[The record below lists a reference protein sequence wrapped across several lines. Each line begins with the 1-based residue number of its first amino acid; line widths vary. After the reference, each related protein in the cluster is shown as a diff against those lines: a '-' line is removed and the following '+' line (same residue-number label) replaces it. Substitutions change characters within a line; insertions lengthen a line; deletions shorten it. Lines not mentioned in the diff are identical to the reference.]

1 MTGRLAAVGEALK
14 RNAGTIGVEAGVN
27 FVLPFLVY
35 DLGRG
40 SLGDVRA
47 LMASSVPPI
56 AWSVFEFARRRKVDA
71 LSIIVLAGIALSLLA
86 FVGGGGVQV
95 LQLRERL
102 VTGLVGLV
110 FLGSAAIGRPLIYYL
125 ARATISRTSAEKA
138 AYFESLR
145 EGGAFRRAMLVMT
158 LAWGLGLVA
167 DCAICGAL
175 TFVLSIRQF
184 LIVGPVIDYGLLALL
199 TGWTYWF
206 ARRRIGPALH
216 AAAQAADKTSGG
228 VAKGGAA

>member
-1 MTGRLAAVGEALK
+1 MSGRWAAVGGVLR
-14 RNAGTIGVEAGVN
+14 RNAGTVGVEVGVN

-35 DLGRG
+35 DLARG
-40 SLGDVRA
+40 QIGDVRA

-56 AWSVFEFARRRKVDA
+56 AWSLGQFARRRKVDA

-102 VTGLVGLV
+102 VTGLVGLI

-138 AYFESLR
+138 AHFESLR
-145 EGGAFRRAMLVMT
+145 ESDVFRRAMRVMT
-158 LAWGLGLVA
+158 LAWGMGLVA

-175 TFVLSIRQF
+175 TFVLSIKQF
-184 LIVGPVIDYGLLALL
+184 LIVGPVIDYGLLALM
-199 TGWTYWF
+199 TAWTYWF
-206 ARRRIGPALH
+206 ARRRIGPAMH
-216 AAAQAADKTSGG
+216 AATDADGSEARGEAHG
-228 VAKGGAA
+228 